1 MADSRVG
8 VWRER
13 LVAVLSLLTSFA
25 LAPVSLVPAALLAVM
40 VGALSSTT
48 VEVVRGTTPADWRLL
63 LLSAATL
70 GSVPVATLLARLGVH
85 IHKRR
90 AGALFGIVE
99 TTVPAGDGTLRLLRG
114 IGFVVGRDAWAA
126 VGHTTVIGLAGLL
139 FGGLAVLLI
148 AYGAGG
154 VIGGIG
160 ALAATLLTSG
170 SVQVTGMALVVAVLV
185 AGPPLVVAGLWVA
198 PWLVRLDLAVMRRTL
213 FDSPQVRVRRRLW
226 ELSDTR
232 SRMVDA
238 AEAERRRIERDLHDG
253 AQQRLLSLT
262 LTLARA
268 RAKSDRDPEQA
279 RELVEEAQ
287 REAQAVMAE
296 LREVARGLHPKVL
309 TDHGLDAA
317 LPVAA
322 GRCPVPVRL
331 EVHLDERPSPR
342 AEGVAYYV
350 VCEALTNVA
359 KHAQASAVTVRA
371 ERIRRRRDDLLRITV
386 IDNGRGGADPQSGTG
401 LHGLSDRV
409 EAVDG
414 ELFIHSPP
422 GEGTVLTADIPW
434 RA

>member
-1 MADSRVG
+1 
-8 VWRER
+8 
-13 LVAVLSLLTSFA
+13 
-25 LAPVSLVPAALLAVM
+25 
-40 VGALSSTT
+40 
-48 VEVVRGTTPADWRLL
+48 
-63 LLSAATL
+63 
-70 GSVPVATLLARLGVH
+70 
-85 IHKRR
+85 
-90 AGALFGIVE
+90 
-99 TTVPAGDGTLRLLRG
+99 
-114 IGFVVGRDAWAA
+114 
-126 VGHTTVIGLAGLL
+126 
-139 FGGLAVLLI
+139 
-148 AYGAGG
+148 

-268 RAKSDRDPEQA
+268 RAKFDRDPEQA

-287 REAQAVMAE
+287 REARAVMAE

-371 ERIRRRRDDLLRITV
+371 ERSSAPPGRPGSASPSSTTAAEAPTRSPAPGCTDCPTGSRRSTV
-386 IDNGRGGADPQSGTG
+386 NCSSTVRPVRARSSPLTFRGG
-401 LHGLSDRV
+401 RN
-409 EAVDG
+409 
-414 ELFIHSPP
+414 
-422 GEGTVLTADIPW
+422 
-434 RA
+434 RARDHR

>member
-1 MADSRVG
+1 
-8 VWRER
+8 
-13 LVAVLSLLTSFA
+13 LSLLTSFA

-170 SVQVTGMALVVAVLV
+170 SVQVTGMA
-185 AGPPLVVAGLWVA
+185 GG
-198 PWLVRLDLAVMRRTL
+198 
-213 FDSPQVRVRRRLW
+213 
-226 ELSDTR
+226 
-232 SRMVDA
+232 
-238 AEAERRRIERDLHDG
+238 G
-253 AQQRLLSLT
+253 G
-262 LTLARA
+262 
-268 RAKSDRDPEQA
+268 
-279 RELVEEAQ
+279 
-287 REAQAVMAE
+287 
-296 LREVARGLHPKVL
+296 ARGGASPGGGRTVGCALAGAARPRRDA
-309 TDHGLDAA
+309 TD
-317 LPVAA
+317 
-322 GRCPVPVRL
+322 PVRL
-331 EVHLDERPSPR
+331 SPGACPPS
-342 AEGVAYYV
+342 V
-350 VCEALTNVA
+350 VG
-359 KHAQASAVTVRA
+359 A
-371 ERIRRRRDDLLRITV
+371 ERH
-386 IDNGRGGADPQSGTG
+386 PFP
-401 LHGLSDRV
+401 H
-409 EAVDG
+409 
-414 ELFIHSPP
+414 
-422 GEGTVLTADIPW
+422 
-434 RA
+434 

>member
-1 MADSRVG
+1 VLPFLCRIPLFSTVKAFDEPAGETERQMADSRVG

-185 AGPPLVVAGLWVA
+185 AGPPLVVAGL
-198 PWLVRLDLAVMRRTL
+198 
-213 FDSPQVRVRRRLW
+213 
-226 ELSDTR
+226 
-232 SRMVDA
+232 
-238 AEAERRRIERDLHDG
+238 
-253 AQQRLLSLT
+253 
-262 LTLARA
+262 
-268 RAKSDRDPEQA
+268 
-279 RELVEEAQ
+279 
-287 REAQAVMAE
+287 
-296 LREVARGLHPKVL
+296 
-309 TDHGLDAA
+309 
-317 LPVAA
+317 
-322 GRCPVPVRL
+322 
-331 EVHLDERPSPR
+331 
-342 AEGVAYYV
+342 
-350 VCEALTNVA
+350 
-359 KHAQASAVTVRA
+359 
-371 ERIRRRRDDLLRITV
+371 
-386 IDNGRGGADPQSGTG
+386 
-401 LHGLSDRV
+401 
-409 EAVDG
+409 
-414 ELFIHSPP
+414 
-422 GEGTVLTADIPW
+422 
-434 RA
+434 